1 MAYIRKRGNKYYF
14 TIWVRENGKTI
25 KHEYA
30 GGSST
35 SEAEKRFRQY
45 MAETDRTGKYF
56 EPSSMLFKD
65 YLQEWINKYAS
76 VYLKPNTVD
85 LYESVIQN
93 HITTQFGLY
102 KLMDITTAELQDWLI
117 GLLNQYSRSTV
128 KSIMSCLRSSLRW
141 AVANRRYLL
150 MNPMDNVKLPPCRTA
165 TNKPKLFT
173 PDDIHRIFEK
183 FSYGNKIHIVCVLSY
198 YTGMRLG
205 ECLALTWNHINLEER
220 TIHVA
225 GTIYDKNNSPI
236 ITSTKTV
243 SSERIISFGAKL
255 YNELKKQK
263 IWQFKNS
270 LQYGSLYK
278 KNDFVCT
285 TEKGRMITSNTMR
298 YFGVWCHEKLGY
310 GSFHSF
316 RHTHAS
322 MLLEHGLPLD
332 YVSKRLGHS
341 SIYTTANIYDTITDN
356 REKDAVNAMDAFL

>member
-30 GGSST
+30 GGSSK

-341 SIYTTANIYDTITDN
+341 SICSTANIYDTITDN

>member
-30 GGSST
+30 GGSSK

-150 MNPMDNVKLPPCRTA
+150 MNPMDNVKLPPCRMA